1 MAELLSFV
9 NRIMTNPTCQV
20 AAILSAG
27 SLMVV
32 SAFLRLL
39 RLALISAIV
48 LLFAFSLWL
57 KGPAGE
63 RKIDNVH
70 KQYAPLFKM
79 HDGDEAKAKWVPQG
93 EKNNGVDSDAANPS
107 VQVTPGTVSL
117 FPSAILNSTT
127 AHHLN

>member
-9 NRIMTNPTCQV
+9 NRIMTNPTYQV

-27 SLMVV
+27 SLIVV
-32 SAFLRLL
+32 SAFLRSL
-39 RLALISAIV
+39 RLALICAIV

-57 KGPAGE
+57 KGPAGD

-79 HDGDEAKAKWVPQG
+79 HDGDEAKAK
-93 EKNNGVDSDAANPS
+93 
-107 VQVTPGTVSL
+107 
-117 FPSAILNSTT
+117 
-127 AHHLN
+127 